1 MPSRQKRLIF
11 VLIGSFVALFVLAM
25 IAGFIA
31 GAVAGATHDKTD
43 APLLWTMGPF
53 AVLAMIGA
61 MAVSVYWMRS
71 IDEAAREAHKS
82 AWFWGGT
89 GGMAVGGV
97 LVILIS
103 LPQAERLQLPAVFTS
118 RTDPA
123 AYMATGAFAMLTL
136 MIIGYALAWGWW
148 WLARR

>member
-1 MPSRQKRLIF
+1 MSRHQRLAL
-11 VLIGSFVALFVLAM
+11 VLIGSFAGLFVLAGVVGFL
-25 IAGFIA
+25 AGLA
-31 GAVAGATHDKTD
+31 SGVSGDSSD
-43 APLLWTMGPF
+43 GPLLWGIGAF
-53 AVLAMIGA
+53 AVLAMIGS
-61 MAVSVYWMRS
+61 MVVSVYWMRN

-89 GGMAVGGV
+89 GGMAAGGV
-97 LVILIS
+97 LVILSS
-103 LPQAERLQLPAVFTS
+103 LPQAETLKLSAWFTS

-136 MIIGYALAWGWW
+136 MIVGYSLAWAWW

>member
-1 MPSRQKRLIF
+1 MSSRQKRLIF
-11 VLIGSFVALFVLAM
+11 VLIGSFVALFVLAA

-31 GAVAGATHDKTD
+31 GVVAGATDDKTD

-53 AVLAMIGA
+53 SVLAMVGA
-61 MAVSVYWMRS
+61 MAISVYWMRS

-89 GGMAVGGV
+89 AGMSAGGV
-97 LVILIS
+97 LVILAT
-103 LPQAERLQLPAVFTS
+103 LPQAERLRFAAVFS
-118 RTDPA
+118 DRTDPA

-136 MIIGYALAWGWW
+136 MIIGYTLAWVWW

>member
-1 MPSRQKRLIF
+1 MSRQQRLII
-11 VLIGSFVALFVLAM
+11 VLIGSFFGLFILAGV
-25 IAGFIA
+25 AGFLS
-31 GAVAGATHDKTD
+31 GVVSGATGDTSD
-43 APLLWTMGPF
+43 RPLIWGMGAF

-61 MAVSVYWMRS
+61 MAVSVFWMRN

-89 GGMAVGGV
+89 GGMAAGGV
-97 LVILIS
+97 LVILAS
-103 LPQAERLQLPAVFTS
+103 LPQAESLNLAAWFTD

-136 MIIGYALAWGWW
+136 MIVGYALAWVWW